1 MNPEPV
7 STDQSGGTGPIDSPL
22 GRRRFLQGIAVTGLA
37 VAGSGLLSACGS
49 SDESGGSGGSTG
61 TAAGGSSSAG
71 GKAAKVTL
79 GFIPLTDCAPL
90 VIAKEK
96 GFFAD
101 HGVDVTLEN
110 GKSWPGVR
118 DKLLNGEFAAAHCL
132 YSMPLSVATGVSKI
146 EGSSDKP
153 RSLRIAMML
162 SQNGQGITLASDL
175 ADAGYGDLDAAKAVL
190 EERKPKSLAMTFPG
204 GTHDL
209 WLRYWL
215 KAMGIDPVD
224 AGIEIKPVPPPDMFN
239 NLNQEN
245 VRGYS
250 VGEPWNARAVVK
262 GKGFTAIT
270 SQDIWANHP
279 EKALVTSTG
288 FADEDPETL
297 EKVMLAIFEAQQWLD
312 DPANVPE
319 TAKIIGV
326 PKYVNAT
333 PEEIESRLAG
343 AYDLGGGHGEKDF
356 GDLRMRFFRD
366 GEVCFPA
373 PSYLLWAMAQYVR
386 FGYLTELPD
395 TALADELIL
404 SDLYASVAAT
414 AGVTVPDTGMAPL
427 EIALDDTT
435 FDPTDPQQ
443 EASRP

>member
-1 MNPEPV
+1 M
-7 STDQSGGTGPIDSPL
+7 
-22 GRRRFLQGIAVTGLA
+22 
-37 VAGSGLLSACGS
+37 AGSGLLSACGS
-49 SDESGGSGGSTG
+49 ADESGASGGSTG
-61 TAAGGSSSAG
+61 TAAGGSSAG

-190 EERKPKSLAMTFPG
+190 EERTPKSLAMTFPG

-224 AGIEIKPVPPPDMFN
+224 AGIEIKPVPHFMPDQSSPDGDRYVFAYTITIT
-239 NLNQEN
+239 N
-245 VRGYS
+245 VGRLPAQLISRHWIITDANDNPTKQVADIQDLIQRGVDILIVRPATEAVDS
-250 VGEPWNARAVVK
+250 AVVRA
-262 GKGFTAIT
+262 T
-270 SQDIWANHP
+270 
-279 EKALVTSTG
+279 KAGIPVVLGAEGPKNVALAAEAFG
-288 FADEDPETL
+288 ADD
-297 EKVMLAIFEAQQWLD
+297 A
-312 DPANVPE
+312 
-319 TAKIIGV
+319 
-326 PKYVNAT
+326 
-333 PEEIESRLAG
+333 
-343 AYDLGGGHGEKDF
+343 
-356 GDLRMRFFRD
+356 FFRTEEQD
-366 GEVCFPA
+366 GLLPGPA
-373 PSYLLWAMAQYVR
+373 EWQPLGFSAEMAAIYFERQVER
-386 FGYLTELPD
+386 FRKSERQRR
-395 TALADELIL
+395 ERI
-404 SDLYASVAAT
+404 
-414 AGVTVPDTGMAPL
+414 
-427 EIALDDTT
+427 
-435 FDPTDPQQ
+435 
-443 EASRP
+443 